1 MKAITRKTALAAVG
15 ATLLGGAAAAQDT
28 IKIGVT
34 QPLTGA
40 FAASGNY
47 VAQGAK
53 IAEEEINKA
62 GGVLGKKIQL
72 IVEDNKS
79 NPTEAVAT
87 AEKLIVQR
95 QGAGD
100 DGRLELDAD
109 AGRHAQAR
117 GIQGAD
123 AGRDLL
129 VRQDHHLGQPLH
141 LPHQPDLGDGG
152 QGLHAAV
159 QEDGRSRRSPSSSTN
174 NDFGL
179 GAAKEFAEAAKTEGV
194 QVGVMETMDPKATDF
209 SAQLAKIKASG
220 GDTLFVT
227 TAVEQ
232 ITLILKQAKDQQLTA
247 RIITTGGSNSPDQLI
262 AQAGEA
268 ANGSYHLVFFT
279 PWFPEAV
286 KNPDIAKKFVALW
299 NEKKHQRRRPDR
311 GLPRLG
317 RPARHRRG
325 HQGRRQSRARGH
337 HQGDVGR
344 QGQGHQRR
352 HRLHQ
357 AGPEKEGVKVVA
369 RETMDPK
376 ATDFSAQLAK
386 IKASGADTV
395 FVTTAVEQATLIL
408 KQAKD
413 QQVTARIITTG
424 GSVSPDQLIAQA
436 GEAANGS
443 YHLVFFT
450 PWFPEAVKNPDV
462 AKRFVAL
469 WNEKKYNVGGLTEGF
484 RGWDGLHVIVAAI
497 KAAGKAEPEAI
508 TKALWG
514 VKVKGINGDIAFIK
528 QGPAGKES
536 AQNVPSVY
544 LVKIDGG
551 KVTRQ

>member
-1 MKAITRKTALAAVG
+1 MALTALGAVLGTALFG
-15 ATLLGGAAAAQDT
+15 AGIAAQDT

-53 IAEEEINKA
+53 IAAEEINKA
-62 GGVLGKKIQL
+62 GGVLGKKIEL

-87 AEKLIVQR
+87 AEKLIVKDKVPVML
-95 QGAGD
+95 GAWSST
-100 DGRLELDAD
+100 LTLAVMPKLDEYKVPM
-109 AGRHAQAR
+109 
-117 GIQGAD
+117 
-123 AGRDLL
+123 L
-129 VRQDHHLGQPLH
+129 V
-141 LPHQPDLGDGG
+141 
-152 QGLHAAV
+152 
-159 QEDGRSRRSPSSSTN
+159 ETSSSGKITTSGNPYVFRISPTSEMEAKAFGPLFKSLGIKKADFLATN

-179 GAAKEFAEAAKTEGV
+179 GASKEFSGAAKANGV
-194 QVGVMETMDPKATDF
+194 TIGVMETMDPKATDF

-220 GDTLFVT
+220 GDTL
-227 TAVEQ
+227 
-232 ITLILKQAKDQQLTA
+232 
-247 RIITTGGSNSPDQLI
+247 
-262 AQAGEA
+262 
-268 ANGSYHLVFFT
+268 
-279 PWFPEAV
+279 
-286 KNPDIAKKFVALW
+286 
-299 NEKKHQRRRPDR
+299 
-311 GLPRLG
+311 
-317 RPARHRRG
+317 
-325 HQGRRQSRARGH
+325 
-337 HQGDVGR
+337 
-344 QGQGHQRR
+344 
-352 HRLHQ
+352 
-357 AGPEKEGVKVVA
+357 
-369 RETMDPK
+369 
-376 ATDFSAQLAK
+376 
-386 IKASGADTV
+386 

-436 GEAANGS
+436 GDAANGS
-443 YHLVFFT
+443 MHVVFFT
-450 PWFPEAVKNPDV
+450 PWFPDAVKNPDI
-462 AKRFVAL
+462 AKKFVAL

-484 RGWDGLHVIVAAI
+484 RGWDGLTTIVEGI

-544 LVKIDGG
+544 LVKIEGG
-551 KVTRQ
+551 KVVKQ

>member
-1 MKAITRKTALAAVG
+1 MTSRTLKTVLAVLG
-15 ATLLGGAAAAQDT
+15 ATLLAGTAVAQDT

-87 AEKLIVQR
+87 AEKLIVR
-95 QGAGD
+95 DKVPVMMGAWSSTLTLAVMPK
-100 DGRLELDAD
+100 LEEYKVPM
-109 AGRHAQAR
+109 
-117 GIQGAD
+117 
-123 AGRDLL
+123 L
-129 VRQDHHLGQPLH
+129 V
-141 LPHQPDLGDGG
+141 
-152 QGLHAAV
+152 
-159 QEDGRSRRSPSSSTN
+159 ETSSSGKITVSGNPYIFRISPTSEMEAKAFTPLFKTLGIKKADFLATN

-179 GAAKEFAEAAKTEGV
+179 GASKEFSEAAKANGV

-232 ITLILKQAKDQQLTA
+232 ITLILKQAKDQQLAA

-286 KNPDIAKKFVALW
+286 KNPDIAKKFVAHL
-299 NEKKHQRRRPDR
+299 ERQEIQRRRAHR

-325 HQGRRQSRARGH
+325 HQGRRQGRVRGH
-337 HQGDVGR
+337 HQGAVER
-344 QGQGHQRR
+344 QGEGHQRR

-357 AGPEKEGVKVVA
+357 AGPRRQGERAERAERLPRQDRRRQGGEAVRRLGASPLPACGERVRVRGSTRSGAAFVLPSPRPYGAMSRRAGRGTSWISCFSMASMPSSSAA
-369 RETMDPK
+369 RTRCW
-376 ATDFSAQLAK
+376 
-386 IKASGADTV
+386 ASG
-395 FVTTAVEQATLIL
+395 
-408 KQAKD
+408 
-413 QQVTARIITTG
+413 
-424 GSVSPDQLIAQA
+424 
-436 GEAANGS
+436 
-443 YHLVFFT
+443 
-450 PWFPEAVKNPDV
+450 
-462 AKRFVAL
+462 
-469 WNEKKYNVGGLTEGF
+469 
-484 RGWDGLHVIVAAI
+484 
-497 KAAGKAEPEAI
+497 
-508 TKALWG
+508 
-514 VKVKGINGDIAFIK
+514 
-528 QGPAGKES
+528 
-536 AQNVPSVY
+536 
-544 LVKIDGG
+544 
-551 KVTRQ
+551 

>member
-1 MKAITRKTALAAVG
+1 MKTMAVRFALAVAG
-15 ATLLGGAAAAQDT
+15 AALGTALLGGPASAQDT

-53 IAEEEINKA
+53 LAEEEINKA
-62 GGVLGKKIQL
+62 GGVLGKKIEL

-87 AEKLIVQR
+87 AEKLIVKDKVPVMM
-95 QGAGD
+95 GAWSSTLTLAVMPK
-100 DGRLELDAD
+100 LEEYKVPM
-109 AGRHAQAR
+109 
-117 GIQGAD
+117 
-123 AGRDLL
+123 L
-129 VRQDHHLGQPLH
+129 V
-141 LPHQPDLGDGG
+141 
-152 QGLHAAV
+152 
-159 QEDGRSRRSPSSSTN
+159 ETSSSGKITTSGNPYVFRISPTSEMEAKAFTPLFQSLGIKKADFLATN

-179 GAAKEFAEAAKTEGV
+179 GASKEFSEAAQRAGV
-194 QVGVMETMDPKATDF
+194 EIGVKETMDPKATDF

-232 ITLILKQAKDQQLTA
+232 ITLILKQAKDQLLTA

-286 KNPDIAKKFVALW
+286 KNPDVARKFV
-299 NEKKHQRRRPDR
+299 
-311 GLPRLG
+311 G
-317 RPARHRRG
+317 
-325 HQGRRQSRARGH
+325 
-337 HQGDVGR
+337 
-344 QGQGHQRR
+344 
-352 HRLHQ
+352 
-357 AGPEKEGVKVVA
+357 
-369 RETMDPK
+369 
-376 ATDFSAQLAK
+376 
-386 IKASGADTV
+386 
-395 FVTTAVEQATLIL
+395 
-408 KQAKD
+408 
-413 QQVTARIITTG
+413 
-424 GSVSPDQLIAQA
+424 
-436 GEAANGS
+436 
-443 YHLVFFT
+443 
-450 PWFPEAVKNPDV
+450 
-462 AKRFVAL
+462 L

-484 RGWDGLHVIVAAI
+484 RGWDGIQVIVEAI
-497 KAAGKAEPEAI
+497 KAAGKAEAEAI
-508 TKALWG
+508 TKALWD

-551 KVTRQ
+551 KVVRQ